1 MFNVVLTYFL
11 AAIFRERVSCQAHML
26 LKKKSLQKCVK
37 FGMHTSFLYQFVL
50 VYFYFNASTKFTHH
64 VQQTYI
70 FFYLFFMLYSPC
82 NFILFKIIL
91 LKINNSWYSWIF
103 FYLILYLPLKIQN
116 TRFSF
121 CVFNDC
127 FSQVFQIVL

>member
-1 MFNVVLTYFL
+1 MCLMFNVVLTYFL

-70 FFYLFFMLYSPC
+70 FFYISFSCYIVRV
-82 NFILFKIIL
+82 ILFY
-91 LKINNSWYSWIF
+91 LKS
-103 FYLILYLPLKIQN
+103 FY
-116 TRFSF
+116 
-121 CVFNDC
+121 
-127 FSQVFQIVL
+127 